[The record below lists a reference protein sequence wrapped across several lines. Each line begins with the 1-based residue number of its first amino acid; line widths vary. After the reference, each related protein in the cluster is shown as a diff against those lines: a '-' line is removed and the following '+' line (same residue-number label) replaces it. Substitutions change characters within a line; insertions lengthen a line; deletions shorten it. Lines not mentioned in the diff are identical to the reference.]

1 MLPSRVLDEISAVS
15 RMRSRRSGPDWGYLC
30 WLVESNLQGQPG
42 FKPNFRLQGK
52 LENLGQ
58 GLFNRNYLFEAS
70 GRYLVLRLAKV
81 DRELGT
87 KKEAVI
93 RLRQEAKTLQ
103 ALERTNFPYD
113 TPRFVCLVED
123 ESEEI
128 VGLIETA
135 VDGASL
141 ELFSNRN
148 EPDRLL
154 TVIAK
159 IAAAVHQAP
168 KAEFGHLKG
177 RKESRDHLLEQL
189 EELTPE
195 IFEEFEE
202 AANAREWVLSH
213 LPENRPTVVLHGDL
227 LPQNLLFHDFENLRY
242 SVVDWQESQIG
253 DPAYDLAVV
262 TRGAR
267 QPLGVP
273 HGLERLVELYNEIVE
288 QKLPVSAVIAHE
300 LCFQLSWPAD
310 SVKNHRRLGGHAP
323 EHYAAQLGG
332 LLRRIESRQPH
343 DGKSRITK

>member
-1 MLPSRVLDEISAVS
+1 
-15 RMRSRRSGPDWGYLC
+15 MRSRRSGPDWGYLC

-42 FKPNFRLQGK
+42 FEPNFRLQGK

-70 GRYLVLRLAKV
+70 GRYLVLRLAKI
-81 DRELGT
+81 DREPGT

-103 ALERTNFPYD
+103 ALERANFSFD
-113 TPRFVCLVED
+113 IPRFVRLVKD

-135 VDGASL
+135 VDGASV
-141 ELFSNRN
+141 ELFSNLA

-159 IAAAVHQAP
+159 IAAAVHQLP
-168 KAEFGHLKG
+168 RSEFGHLKD
-177 RKESRDHLLEQL
+177 RKESRNHLLEQL
-189 EELTPE
+189 EKLTPK
-195 IFEEFEE
+195 IFEEFEQ
-202 AANAREWVLSH
+202 AASARHWVLSH

-227 LPQNLLFHDFENLRY
+227 LPQNLLFHGYESPRY

-267 QPLGVP
+267 QPLGVA
-273 HGLERLVELYNEIVE
+273 HGLECLVELYNEIVE

-300 LCFQLSWPAD
+300 LCFQLSWLDD
-310 SVKNHRRLGGHAP
+310 SVKNHKRLGGHAP

-332 LLRRIESRQPH
+332 LLRRVADKR
-343 DGKSRITK
+343 